1 MFEQVALRLLE
12 GAFIC
17 ESSSPEAFRWLS
29 TEDAQE
35 AIAAYLDKIGRRLAK
50 TPNDQAYYVT
60 WKRIGQNERIEVKR
74 IFASIKQT
82 LRPLIHFI
90 TLCMEVEK
98 KDSSPVPGD
107 RLEYTM
113 LLKAV
118 TENAHIFEVLREFGI
133 MGKEFTVTEASAKGM
148 LDKVI
153 QQMER
158 WEYLVLINREQ
169 ESYRFTGKLDY
180 YFQVVDFLMEN
191 EGITDPSSQEQED
204 MPEQRKLV

>member
-1 MFEQVALRLLE
+1 MFEQVALHLLE

-35 AIAAYLDKIGRRLAK
+35 DISEYLDKIGRRLAK

-60 WKRIGQNERIEVKR
+60 WKRIGQNERAEVKR
-74 IFASIKQT
+74 TFASIKQT
-82 LRPLIHFI
+82 FRPLIHFI

-118 TENAHIFEVLREFGI
+118 TENSHILEVLREFGM
-133 MGKEFTVTEASAKGM
+133 MGKEFTVTESSAKGM

-153 QQMER
+153 QQMVR
-158 WEYLVLINREQ
+158 WGYLVLINPEQ

-180 YFQVVDFLMEN
+180 YYQVIDFLMEN
-191 EGITDPSSQEQED
+191 EGIADPSSQEKED
-204 MPEQRKLV
+204 VPDQGRLA

>member
-1 MFEQVALRLLE
+1 MFEQVALHLLE

-35 AIAAYLDKIGRRLAK
+35 DISEYLDKIGRRLAK

-60 WKRIGQNERIEVKR
+60 WKRIGQNERAEVKR
-74 IFASIKQT
+74 TFVSIKQT
-82 LRPLIHFI
+82 FRPLIHFI

-118 TENAHIFEVLREFGI
+118 TENAHLFEVLREFGM
-133 MGKEFTVTEASAKGM
+133 MGKEFMVTEASAKGM
-148 LDKVI
+148 LDKVF
-153 QQMER
+153 QQMVR
-158 WEYLVLINREQ
+158 WGYLVLINPEQ

-180 YFQVVDFLMEN
+180 YYQVIDFLMEN
-191 EGITDPSSQEQED
+191 EGIADPSSQEKED
-204 MPEQRKLV
+204 IPEQVRLA

>member
-1 MFEQVALRLLE
+1 MFEQVALQLLE

-35 AIAAYLDKIGRRLAK
+35 DISVYLDKIGRHLAK

-60 WKRIGQNERIEVKR
+60 WKRISQNERAEIKR
-74 IFASIKQT
+74 IFSSIKQT

-90 TLCMEVEK
+90 SLCMEVEK

-107 RLEYTM
+107 RLEYAM
-113 LLKAV
+113 LLKAI
-118 TENAHIFEVLREFGI
+118 TENAHLLEVLREFGM

-158 WEYLVLINREQ
+158 WGYLVLINKEQ
-169 ESYRFTGKLDY
+169 GSYRFTGKLDY
-180 YFQVVDFLMEN
+180 YYQVIDFLMEN
-191 EGITDPSSQEQED
+191 EGIADPSSQEQED
-204 MPEQRKLV
+204 KPEQRRLV

>member
-1 MFEQVALRLLE
+1 MFEQVALQLLE

-35 AIAAYLDKIGRRLAK
+35 DISEYLDKIGRRLAK

-60 WKRIGQNERIEVKR
+60 WKRIGQNERAEVKR
-74 IFASIKQT
+74 TFASIKQT
-82 LRPLIHFI
+82 FRPLIHFI

-118 TENAHIFEVLREFGI
+118 TENSHILEVLREFGM
-133 MGKEFTVTEASAKGM
+133 MGKEFTVTESSAKGM

-153 QQMER
+153 QQMVR
-158 WEYLVLINREQ
+158 WGYLVLINPEQ

-180 YFQVVDFLMEN
+180 YYQVIDFLMEN
-191 EGITDPSSQEQED
+191 EGIADPSSQEKED
-204 MPEQRKLV
+204 VPDQGRLA

>member
-1 MFEQVALRLLE
+1 MFEQVVLRLLE

-35 AIAAYLDKIGRRLAK
+35 DISAYLDKIGRCLAK
-50 TPNDQAYYVT
+50 TPNGQAYYVT
-60 WKRIGQNERIEVKR
+60 WKRIGQNERAEVKR
-74 IFASIKQT
+74 IFASIKQA

-90 TLCMEVEK
+90 TLCMEVDK

-118 TENAHIFEVLREFGI
+118 TENAHLFEVLREFGI
-133 MGKEFTVTEASAKGM
+133 MGREFSVTEASAKGM

-158 WEYLVLINREQ
+158 WGYLVLINREQ

-180 YFQVVDFLMEN
+180 YYQVIDFLIEN
-191 EGITDPSSQEQED
+191 EGVTDPSSQEQED
-204 MPEQRKLV
+204 MPEQGRLV